1 MKFRVLSL
9 ALSLAVSA
17 ASCNDL
23 AKLTV
28 AGTTITSAQ
37 LVSRGAF
44 RPPAAGRAP
53 SVEMFSAFDRLAPFC
68 RVQAVAA
75 PSPGSHIELEVWL
88 PASGWNGKL
97 LGAGNGG
104 YGGSISYFRLGEA
117 IDSGYAGAAT
127 DTGHKA
133 AASTDAT
140 WAAGH
145 PDAQD
150 DFDHRAVHA
159 MTVLAKAAIRELYGK
174 PPDHSYFN
182 ACSNGGRQGLMEA
195 ERYPNDYDGIL
206 AGAPAIRFGFRTFLT
221 GDLDAFR
228 KRGGKLI
235 LYHGGND
242 RPQRSI
248 DYSKKLQRD
257 FAQLYIVPGMG
268 HCGSGP
274 VPNDVGQWLR
284 PGADP
289 KHSLLKALE
298 RWVERGV
305 APDRVVAT
313 QYKTDGDA
321 ASGVLRRKTLLPYR

>member
-1 MKFRVLSL
+1 MLSL

-17 ASCNDL
+17 ASCTGL
-23 AKLTV
+23 AKLAV
-28 AGTTITSAQ
+28 ADTTIAAAEM
-37 LVSRGAF
+37 VSRGAF

-53 SVEMFSAFDRLAPFC
+53 SAEMFSAFDRLPPFC
-68 RVQAVAA
+68 RVQAVVA

-88 PASGWNGKL
+88 PASDWNGRL

-104 YGGSISYFRLGEA
+104 YGGSISYTRLGEA
-117 IDSGYAGAAT
+117 VDNGYAGVST

-133 AASTDAT
+133 ASSRDAQ
-140 WAAGH
+140 WATGH
-145 PDAQD
+145 PERQA

-159 MTVLAKAAIRELYGK
+159 MTVVARAAIRAFYGR
-174 PPDHSYFN
+174 PPDHAYFN

-195 ERYPNDYDGIL
+195 ERYPGDYDGIM
-206 AGAPAIRFGFRTFLT
+206 AGAPAIDLGFRTFPT

-242 RPQRSI
+242 APRRSI
-248 DYSKKLQRD
+248 DYYGRLPRARE
-257 FAQLYIVPGMG
+257 FAQLYVVPGMG
-268 HCGSGP
+268 HCGSGD

-284 PGADP
+284 PGADSR
-289 KHSLLKALE
+289 HSLLKALE

-305 APDRVVAT
+305 APQSVIAT
-313 QYKTDGDA
+313 QYKRDGDV
-321 ASGVLRRKTLLPYR
+321 ASGVLRERTIRPRPGH